1 MGPDEPTFLVDLDVR
16 DRSCL
21 VVGRGFSANRR
32 ADALRAC
39 GAAVTVV
46 SSHGYTKG
54 MAASYDV
61 VVTCDRRVDDQ
72 VAHDAR
78 AGSGLL
84 HVVGAPDR
92 STVLLPTSH
101 LRQLAS

>member
-16 DRSCL
+16 GRSCL

-32 ADALRAC
+32 ATALQAC
-39 GAAVTVV
+39 GAEVTLV

-54 MAASYDV
+54 MASGFEV

-78 AGSGLL
+78 AGGALL
-84 HVVGAPDR
+84 HVVGDPER
-92 STVLLPTSH
+92 SSVLLPTFH

>member
-16 DRSCL
+16 GKACL

-32 ADALRAC
+32 AAALTAC
-39 GAAVTVV
+39 GGDVTVV

-54 MAASYDV
+54 MASLFDV

-72 VAHDAR
+72 VAKDAR
-78 AGSGLL
+78 AAGAHL
-84 HVVGAPDR
+84 HVVGAPEQ
-92 STVLLPTSH
+92 STVLLPTFH

>member
-1 MGPDEPTFLVDLDVR
+1 MALDEPAFLVDLDVR
-16 DRSCL
+16 GRSCL

-32 ADALRAC
+32 AAALQAC
-39 GAAVTVV
+39 GADVRVV
-46 SSHGYTKG
+46 SSHGYTTG
-54 MAASYDV
+54 LAAGFDV

-78 AGSGLL
+78 AGGALL
-84 HVVGAPDR
+84 HVVGDPEH
-92 STVLLPTSH
+92 STVLLPTFH